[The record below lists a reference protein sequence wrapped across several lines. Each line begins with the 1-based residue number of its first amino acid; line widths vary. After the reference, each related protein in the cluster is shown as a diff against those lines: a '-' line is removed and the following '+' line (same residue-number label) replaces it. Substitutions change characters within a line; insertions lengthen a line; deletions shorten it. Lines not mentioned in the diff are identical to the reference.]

1 MDVGQNARMLIVDA
15 HLDLAFN
22 VGRGRDVTRPAVE
35 QPIADNEI
43 ATVGLPDLRAGNVGL
58 ICATI
63 FCEPRTATFVH
74 GYTNPDEAFVIAQ
87 KQLQW
92 YHERFED
99 GSMSLVRSAGDLD
112 GIDHDPPAS
121 ASTTRAIL
129 LLEGADPIR
138 NADDVRFFWEAGV
151 RIVGLAWKRTA
162 HAGGTGQPGG
172 LTDLGRA
179 TVIKLDQLGMIHDAS
194 HLAEQ
199 AFWELMELSSGPVIA
214 SHSNCRAIVPTDRQ
228 LSDEMIRAIVQRG
241 GVIGINYYDK
251 FLLPAE
257 EHGRRR
263 ATHAD
268 VVRHMKRICDLAGN
282 ADQVAIGTD
291 LDGGL
296 GREQVPVEITTI
308 ADLGKLADAL
318 SSAGFADAMIAN
330 ILGGNWVRY
339 FRKHLPA
346 G

>member
-1 MDVGQNARMLIVDA
+1 MMIVDA

-22 VGRGRDVTRPAVE
+22 VSRGRDVTRPAAE
-35 QPIADNEI
+35 QPVVDNEI

-63 FCEPRTATFVH
+63 FCEPRSAKFSQ
-74 GYTNPDEAFVIAQ
+74 GYTSAEEALVIAQ
-87 KQLQW
+87 TQLQW
-92 YHERFED
+92 YRDRFED
-99 GSMSLVRSAGDLD
+99 GSLGLVRSRGDLD
-112 GIDHDPPAS
+112 EIDHDPPAS
-121 ASTTRAIL
+121 ADPTRAIL

-138 NADDVRFFWEAGV
+138 NADDVRFFRDAGV
-151 RIVGLAWKRTA
+151 RIVGLAWKQTA
-162 HAGGTGQPGG
+162 HAGGTSQPGG
-172 LTDLGRA
+172 LTELGRA
-179 TVIKLDQLGMIHDAS
+179 TVKHLDQLGMIHDAS

-199 AFWELMELSSGPVIA
+199 AFWELLELSNGPVVA

-228 LSDEMIRAIVQRG
+228 LSDQMIRAIVQRG
-241 GVIGINYYDK
+241 GMIGINYYDK
-251 FLLPAE
+251 FLLPPE
-257 EHGRRR
+257 EYGQRR
-263 ATHAD
+263 ATLAD
-268 VVRHMKRICDLAGN
+268 VVRHMQRICDLAGN
-282 ADQVAIGTD
+282 ANHVGIGTD

-308 ADLGKLADAL
+308 ADLGRLAETL

-339 FRKHLPA
+339 FRSQLS